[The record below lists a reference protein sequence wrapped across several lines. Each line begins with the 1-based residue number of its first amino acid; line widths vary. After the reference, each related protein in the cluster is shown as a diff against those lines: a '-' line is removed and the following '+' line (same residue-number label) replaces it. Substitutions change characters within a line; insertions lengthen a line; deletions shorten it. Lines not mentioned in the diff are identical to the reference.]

1 MLVRSS
7 PTFPTVRAASRTGVL
22 TVFSEQT
29 ATLAR
34 ISVSLS
40 TWGGTHCSRKRAS
53 AALVQ
58 AQSLSILQPLA
69 SLAFRSSSCNT
80 DQTHELTYRITE
92 PTPAGSRQSQNE
104 SWPGATT
111 WEDTSQSPNGLLRKN
126 LLITSSEQVME
137 RSFSPLGTFFHH
149 LNDTQG
155 LVLAPKEATHLE
167 EEITVHVQVKWGYLD
182 VFRLWPRC
190 QEKTK
195 KPGWR

>member
-1 MLVRSS
+1 M
-7 PTFPTVRAASRTGVL
+7 
-22 TVFSEQT
+22 
-29 ATLAR
+29 TL
-34 ISVSLS
+34 L
-40 TWGGTHCSRKRAS
+40 RKRAS

-167 EEITVHVQVKWGYLD
+167 EEITVHVQVKWGSRPETP
-182 VFRLWPRC
+182 VPVN
-190 QEKTK
+190 KTRNLF
-195 KPGWR
+195 GTERVLQLLGSSVECSEELNC